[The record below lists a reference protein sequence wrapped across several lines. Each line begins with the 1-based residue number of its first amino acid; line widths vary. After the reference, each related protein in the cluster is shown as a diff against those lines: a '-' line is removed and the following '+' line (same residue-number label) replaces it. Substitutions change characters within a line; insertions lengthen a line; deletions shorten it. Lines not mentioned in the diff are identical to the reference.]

1 MEIKSITNVITNSS
15 SEAFLLVNSDS
26 IDKTRELI
34 NTILRVAGSTKT
46 CDDLFDITPKVNEY
60 RAEWYWNSQ
69 WQNECLNEKFAGQ
82 TEIVLGRDNTT
93 ITEQEKADFIC
104 KKALEH
110 EDNRGYDYEERP
122 LIDGI
127 KITPKSG
134 VDDKGLDLINDI
146 FGCET
151 IYC

>member
-1 MEIKSITNVITNSS
+1 MEIKSITDVITNSS

-34 NTILRVAGSTKT
+34 NTILRVAGSNKT

-69 WQNECLNEKFAGQ
+69 WQNECFNEKFAGQ

-127 KITPKSG
+127 KITQSSSDGNAVLKIIGKVPKS
-134 VDDKGLDLINDI
+134 I
-146 FGCET
+146 
-151 IYC
+151 

>member
-1 MEIKSITNVITNSS
+1 MEIKSITDVITNSS

-26 IDKTRELI
+26 IDKTKELI
-34 NTILRVAGSTKT
+34 DTILRVAGSTKT
-46 CDDLFDITPKVNEY
+46 CDDLFDITLKVDECQTN
-60 RAEWYWNSQ
+60 WYWERS
-69 WQNECLNEKFAGQ
+69 WYNECLKEKLAKD
-82 TEIVLGRDNTT
+82 IDDTT
-93 ITEQEKADFIC
+93 ITEQEKADFIYR
-104 KKALEH
+104 KALEF
-110 EDNRGYDYEERP
+110 EDNRSYSYSEDRP
-122 LIDGI
+122 MLNGI